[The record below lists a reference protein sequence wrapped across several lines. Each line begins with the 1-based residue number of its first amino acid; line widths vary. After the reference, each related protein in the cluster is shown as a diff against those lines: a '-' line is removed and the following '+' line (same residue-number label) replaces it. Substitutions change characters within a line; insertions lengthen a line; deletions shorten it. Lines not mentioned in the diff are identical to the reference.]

1 MPRKTVKHK
10 TTRKYAKRVKRK
22 TVPFREGKRTPT
34 KGPKMTTNTTGYQ
47 VKTGVPLP
55 WGRIKRNEIEYPL
68 EFMDIGASF
77 QLMQDGKGAS
87 KVYSA
92 CVAYCKMEEN
102 FHKKFVV
109 RKIKEE
115 VIKGK
120 EIFTY
125 GCWRVSDLTPEE
137 IKEKKEQIGIQYG

>member
-1 MPRKTVKHK
+1 MTKTKAKRK
-10 TTRKYAKRVKRK
+10 TTRKYAKRARK
-22 TVPFREGKRTPT
+22 KVTPFRAGRRTPV

-55 WGRIKRNEIEYPL
+55 WGRIRRNEIEYPL
-68 EFMDIGASF
+68 EFMEVGGSF
-77 QLMQDGKGAS
+77 QFMQDGKGAS

-92 CVAYCKMEEN
+92 TVSYCKQEEN

-115 VIKGK
+115 VLKGK

-137 IKEKKEQIGIQYG
+137 IEEKKEQMGIQFG